1 MCRKKRIRKGS
12 NHLSTI
18 YTIDSIPLLNAKYVD
33 LNDPNIDYLFN
44 DNCGLLR
51 IECATNYKFSLSE
64 TDIYLSLDSFE
75 TFERLKIKYENVFA
89 LNFQRSC

>member
-64 TDIYLSLDSFE
+64 TDIYLSLDSK
-75 TFERLKIKYENVFA
+75 LSNDWK
-89 LNFQRSC
+89 LNMKMYLR